1 MNKMGIVLGLAV
13 FCGMAGAGFAEEA
26 VWVNLSDKTPL
37 WSELSN
43 WTDGGG
49 GPLASIPTGTTC
61 NVSFPDAPVGVTRQT
76 VKLDVFTTTNSLNT
90 TAIGAVSDAVNTPG
104 EDWSRRLILID
115 NKNSTVVDYEGR
127 LTVGNPDAF
136 HGYWS
141 FSRSLGR
148 LTLPATPVYTPKL
161 SAVSAKAR
169 PEIEVADADAKAKL
183 GSVFEDGAVRKI
195 GAGELEVARTTGGGT
210 RFYVSG
216 GGLTLEGVAPAS
228 EPEAGDDLPVAGA
241 AFHLDATI
249 PRTLVTT
256 NETARETG
264 RTFVTRWSDV
274 RDNGMYAYYDENQ
287 TWSQSY
293 RIPYANAPFLNT
305 TDASGR
311 TFVDFGRNNA
321 AYDEGYGPTNCLLR
335 FSETLTNCREVF
347 FVASKITSSA
357 STAPVGDSNVN
368 PFHSGGAS
376 TLVSETYAPDVR
388 YGFIL
393 INGEVTGNDAAWP
406 AHKSVEET
414 QLGVISFA
422 STNRVILSTLATDR
436 FYADRSGGWRLGE
449 VVIYTNVLTTAERYA
464 VHQHLRRKWQGG
476 DAADVGAVVLNP
488 GASIGVPE
496 GRTARVTEVTAID
509 GTLVKTGAGT
519 LEVGALS
526 AKTAETVKSLDIRGG
541 AVKVTLPATALAS
554 AGAVTVEEGTLV
566 TTFASVPDLPQPRL
580 RYDASEESTFTAKYV
595 SEGTTFVTSVSSLGT
610 YTRTLQT
617 GKGATTAAVTNP
629 SVETVEMRTG
639 INRPCFN
646 FGQRGGSNDKGTGP
660 ACLQA
665 SVSSTELAEY
675 HVIVADNVAEVSPLY
690 QNLFSNLS
698 SPSQYFKRTSQ
709 KLLANDSAEALRNG
723 YLALD
728 GEEKVY
734 TENLPTGFHLFSAV
748 PTAPLP
754 VSYLCMAR
762 DGSVG
767 GLKVAEMLVYDATN
781 SVKHRA
787 YIQDQL
793 MHKWFD
799 APAPKW
805 EFPVASVSVAEGATW
820 RDTSTN
826 MIHTVG
832 TLALG
837 GTADVDEMTVA
848 ESVTLSGAVAVTGD
862 LTLADGIEIPLT
874 VTDAALSVGGT
885 LTFAGAATIMFDDA
899 AFSRLG
905 TGDRVLFSAA
915 EIVGFNRNAVT
926 LDASGIP
933 AKRSFS
939 LVETVDAVS
948 GKTTAIRLRVSIP
961 GMTVIFR

>member
-1 MNKMGIVLGLAV
+1 VNNRAAIFGYGTGVSMIRNNLTSQLLNDSSYGSYLGRNAV
-13 FCGMAGAGFAEEA
+13 MTFNGVQVDPCANGQTALTTNTFDVYSASAQEMLPLTLVGGKDRIGQNSWFGGCRVGELILYDRKLTPAER
-26 VWVNLSDKTPL
+26 
-37 WSELSN
+37 
-43 WTDGGG
+43 
-49 GPLASIPTGTTC
+49 
-61 NVSFPDAPVGVTRQT
+61 RQT
-76 VKLDVFTTTNSLNT
+76 
-90 TAIGAVSDAVNTPG
+90 I
-104 EDWSRRLILID
+104 
-115 NKNSTVVDYEGR
+115 
-127 LTVGNPDAF
+127 
-136 HGYWS
+136 
-141 FSRSLGR
+141 
-148 LTLPATPVYTPKL
+148 
-161 SAVSAKAR
+161 
-169 PEIEVADADAKAKL
+169 
-183 GSVFEDGAVRKI
+183 
-195 GAGELEVARTTGGGT
+195 
-210 RFYVSG
+210 
-216 GGLTLEGVAPAS
+216 
-228 EPEAGDDLPVAGA
+228 
-241 AFHLDATI
+241 
-249 PRTLVTT
+249 
-256 NETARETG
+256 
-264 RTFVTRWSDV
+264 
-274 RDNGMYAYYDENQ
+274 AY
-287 TWSQSY
+287 
-293 RIPYANAPFLNT
+293 LM
-305 TDASGR
+305 
-311 TFVDFGRNNA
+311 
-321 AYDEGYGPTNCLLR
+321 
-335 FSETLTNCREVF
+335 
-347 FVASKITSSA
+347 K
-357 STAPVGDSNVN
+357 
-368 PFHSGGAS
+368 
-376 TLVSETYAPDVR
+376 
-388 YGFIL
+388 
-393 INGEVTGNDAAWP
+393 
-406 AHKSVEET
+406 
-414 QLGVISFA
+414 
-422 STNRVILSTLATDR
+422 
-436 FYADRSGGWRLGE
+436 
-449 VVIYTNVLTTAERYA
+449 
-464 VHQHLRRKWQGG
+464 KWQGRTPQF
-476 DAADVGAVVLNP
+476 AADGVLPSRLTFAADIPAILDSDADLQVESFTGSN
-488 GASIGVPE
+488 GSI
-496 GRTARVTEVTAID
+496 
-509 GTLVKTGAGT
+509 VKRGAGT
-519 LEVGALS
+519 
-526 AKTAETVKSLDIRGG
+526 
-541 AVKVTLPATALAS
+541 VTLPATALAS